1 MYYHQALARAM
12 ADQGIT
18 DVFGVLG
25 DANLYFMEAWERA
38 GGHYVAAAH
47 EGAGVHGR
55 DRLRLDRRTRSAWPP

>member
-25 DANLYFMEAWERA
+25 DANLFFMEAWERG
-38 GGHYVAAAH
+38 GGHYVAVAH
-47 EGAGVHGR
+47 EGAGVLAVGGPDGWVER
-55 DRLRLDRRTRSAWPP
+55 PP